1 MHSLFLR
8 MRLVHWIGFTLL
20 LVSATFFT
28 SDLIGRII
36 QYLVAL
42 VVLIHDF
49 DEKKWGVD
57 SLRRLSAYLQH
68 FGRKDLTNQPDF
80 DVRFNAEVKQV
91 LNVVDNFRSVIRT
104 ALGDI
109 KGSSRENAQ
118 IAGRLYQLADDIRQR
133 LEQEASATLDARTQ
147 IGNLGQ
153 IASNLADNAERN
165 LQVITEADQE
175 LQQTRTDVLQM
186 TQSIRGNAN
195 TNTSLAEQLNRLTHD
210 AERIKQVLVVVS
222 EIAEQTNLLAL
233 NAAIEAARAGEQGR
247 GFAVV
252 ADEVRK
258 LAERTKQSLAEIHG
272 AIVAITGGIE
282 GATTQMQVQMDSFG
296 SLERTVGAAENKLN
310 DSVASVGRIKALVSD
325 IAAVARDVEHNLL
338 DVSGTMAT
346 AEASARSNLSGADE
360 LNQLAGNLKRIT
372 DDLSG
377 KLAAFTT

>member
-57 SLRRLSAYLQH
+57 SLHRLSAYLQH
-68 FGRKDLTNQPDF
+68 FGRKDLTHQPDF

-109 KGSSRENAQ
+109 KGSSQDNAQ
-118 IAGRLYQLADDIRQR
+118 IASRLYQLADDIRQR
-133 LEQEASATLDARTQ
+133 LEHEASATLDARTQ
-147 IGNLGQ
+147 IDYIDQ
-153 IASNLADNAERN
+153 VASNLADNAERN
-165 LQVITEADQE
+165 LQVITEADHE

-195 TNTSLAEQLNRLTHD
+195 TNRDLAEQLNRLTHD

-282 GATTQMQVQMDSFG
+282 GATTQMQAQMDSFG
-296 SLERTVGAAENKLN
+296 SLERTVGAAENQLN
-310 DSVASVGRIKALVSD
+310 DSVASVGRIKALVGD
-325 IAAVARDVEHNLL
+325 IAAVARDVEHRLQQ
-338 DVSGTMAT
+338 VSGTMAS
-346 AEASARSNLSGADE
+346 AEASARSNQSGADE
-360 LNQLAGNLKRIT
+360 LNQLAGSLKRTT

>member
-8 MRLVHWIGFTLL
+8 MRLVHWVGFTLL

-109 KGSSRENAQ
+109 KGSSQENAQ

-133 LEQEASATLDARTQ
+133 LEQEALATQDARTQ

-175 LQQTRTDVLQM
+175 LQQTRTNVLQM
-186 TQSIRGNAN
+186 TQSIRGNADTN
-195 TNTSLAEQLNRLTHD
+195 TNLAEQLNRLTHD

-282 GATTQMQVQMDSFG
+282 GATTQMQAQMDSFG

-310 DSVASVGRIKALVSD
+310 DSVDSVGRIKALVSD